1 MTTKKRECFLSTPL
15 QAVSS
20 LLQVPGVGPV
30 TLDRLTQAG
39 ISTPQQLVG
48 QFMVLNRS
56 TVAMVSWLK
65 HACSVGGREA
75 NIVAEALFAKTE
87 RMGVL

>member
-30 TLDRLTQAG
+30 TLERLTQAG

-65 HACSVGGREA
+65 HACSVGRREA